1 MSPTTA
7 DPNTIVLVADD
18 EAPARRRLTDLL
30 ALSPLGTSPST
41 MRVIEADDGLHA
53 VDVIRTLRPD
63 VVFLDIQMPELDGL
77 GVIDAVGIDEMP
89 LTVFVTAYDHHAIRA
104 FDANALDYLVKPFS
118 DARFDATLARVR
130 ARLQERAALSGQAQ
144 ALTQTQA
151 QSQAQS
157 QTQPASDGRLA
168 RLMAS
173 ERARR
178 PLDRLV
184 VKAGGITRFLP
195 VAEVDWIEA
204 ADVYVTLHT
213 AGQEILY
220 RAALS
225 EMAERLDARRFVRIH
240 RSTIVNIDC
249 VAQLEPLSHGEFD
262 VVLKNGT
269 RLRLSRTYKGH
280 LEERLGQ
287 PL

>member
-1 MSPTTA
+1 MSRMAA
-7 DPNTIVLVADD
+7 DPHTLVLVADD

-30 ALSPLGTSPST
+30 AASPLST
-41 MRVIEADDGLHA
+41 PPFTTRVLEADDGLHA
-53 VDVIRTLRPD
+53 VDAIRTHRPD

-77 GVIDAVGIDEMP
+77 GVIDAIGIDEMP

-130 ARLQERAALSGQAQ
+130 VRLQERR
-144 ALTQTQA
+144 
-151 QSQAQS
+151 
-157 QTQPASDGRLA
+157 ASDGRLA
-168 RLMAS
+168 RLLES

-178 PLDRLV
+178 PIDRLV

-213 AGQEILY
+213 SGREILY

-262 VVLKNGT
+262 VVLKCGT

>member
-1 MSPTTA
+1 MSAMTA
-7 DPNTIVLVADD
+7 DQHATVLVADD

-30 ALSPLGTSPST
+30 AAAPLATPPFT
-41 MRVIEADDGLHA
+41 TRVIEADDGLLA
-53 VDVIRTLRPD
+53 VDAIRTHRPD

-118 DARFDATLARVR
+118 DARFHATLARMR
-130 ARLQERAALSGQAQ
+130 GRLQERRAADAG
-144 ALTQTQA
+144 
-151 QSQAQS
+151 
-157 QTQPASDGRLA
+157 LA

-178 PLDRLV
+178 QTLDRLV
-184 VKAGGITRFLP
+184 VKAGGVTRFLT
-195 VAEVDWIEA
+195 VTEVDWIEA

-213 AGQEILY
+213 AGKQILY
-220 RAALS
+220 RAPLS

-240 RSTIVNIDC
+240 RSAIVNIDC

-269 RLRLSRTYKGH
+269 RLRLSRTYKCH

>member
-1 MSPTTA
+1 MKPATGDTHA
-7 DPNTIVLVADD
+7 TVLVADD

-30 ALSPLGTSPST
+30 AASPLAPPPFTT
-41 MRVIEADDGLHA
+41 RVIEADDGLLA
-53 VDVIRTLRPD
+53 VDAIRAHRPD

-77 GVIDAVGIDEMP
+77 GVIGAVGIDEMP

-118 DARFDATLARVR
+118 DARFNATLSRVR
-130 ARLQERAALSGQAQ
+130 ARLQERRAADA
-144 ALTQTQA
+144 A
-151 QSQAQS
+151 
-157 QTQPASDGRLA
+157 DGRIA
-168 RLMAS
+168 KLMAS

-184 VKAGGITRFLP
+184 VKAGGVTRFLA

-213 AGQEILY
+213 AGKEILY

-240 RSTIVNIDC
+240 RSAIVNIDS

-262 VVLKNGT
+262 VVLKDGT
-269 RLRLSRTYKGH
+269 RLRLSRTYKSH

>member
-1 MSPTTA
+1 MNGTNPDIHTL
-7 DPNTIVLVADD
+7 VLVADD

-30 ALSPLGTSPST
+30 AAASLGTPPFPT
-41 MRVIEADDGLHA
+41 RVVEADDGLHA
-53 VDVIRTLRPD
+53 VDVIRTDRPD

-77 GVIDAVGIDEMP
+77 GVIDAVGVDDMP

-118 DARFDATLARVR
+118 DARFHATLARVR
-130 ARLQERAALSGQAQ
+130 ARLQERAALSGQSPMSTLSYAENQ
-144 ALTQTQA
+144 AHA
-151 QSQAQS
+151 
-157 QTQPASDGRLA
+157 ASDGRLA
-168 RLMAS
+168 RLLAS

-195 VAEVDWIEA
+195 VSEVDWIEA

-213 AGQEILY
+213 SGREILY
-220 RAALS
+220 RSALS

>member
-1 MSPTTA
+1 
-7 DPNTIVLVADD
+7 
-18 EAPARRRLTDLL
+18 
-30 ALSPLGTSPST
+30 
-41 MRVIEADDGLHA
+41 
-53 VDVIRTLRPD
+53 
-63 VVFLDIQMPELDGL
+63 
-77 GVIDAVGIDEMP
+77 MP

-130 ARLQERAALSGQAQ
+130 TRLQERRAALAGQAQ
-144 ALTQTQA
+144 TQTQA
-151 QSQAQS
+151 QAQAQ
-157 QTQPASDGRLA
+157 TQMPQASDERLV
-168 RLMAS
+168 RLLAS
-173 ERARR
+173 ERTRR
-178 PLDRLV
+178 PIDRLV

-213 AGQEILY
+213 SGKEILY

-262 VVLKNGT
+262 VVLKCGT

>member
-1 MSPTTA
+1 MTRTTTTA
-7 DPNTIVLVADD
+7 DQHATVLVADD

-30 ALSPLGTSPST
+30 AASPLAAPPNTT
-41 MRVIEADDGLHA
+41 RVIEVDDGLLA
-53 VDVIRTLRPD
+53 VDAIRTHRPD

-118 DARFDATLARVR
+118 DARFEATMARVR
-130 ARLQERAALSGQAQ
+130 ARLQERRAAGVV
-144 ALTQTQA
+144 
-151 QSQAQS
+151 
-157 QTQPASDGRLA
+157 DGRLA
-168 RLMAS
+168 RMMAS
-173 ERARR
+173 DRARR

-184 VKAGGITRFLP
+184 VKAGGVTRFLP
-195 VAEVDWIEA
+195 VTEVDWIEA
-204 ADVYVTLHT
+204 ADVYVTLHA
-213 AGQEILY
+213 AGKEILY

-225 EMAERLDARRFVRIH
+225 EMVERLDARRFVRIH
-240 RSTIVNIDC
+240 RSAIVNIDC
-249 VAQLEPLSHGEFD
+249 VVQLEPVSHGEFD
-262 VVLKNGT
+262 VVLKSGA
-269 RLRLSRTYKGH
+269 RLRLSRTYKSH

>member
-1 MSPTTA
+1 MNRTTTEA
-7 DPNTIVLVADD
+7 HAIVLVADD

-30 ALSPLGTSPST
+30 AAST
-41 MRVIEADDGLHA
+41 LAAPPYTTRVIEADDGLLA
-53 VDVIRTLRPD
+53 VDAIRTHRPD

-118 DARFDATLARVR
+118 DARFDATMGRVR
-130 ARLQERAALSGQAQ
+130 VRLQERRAADA
-144 ALTQTQA
+144 A
-151 QSQAQS
+151 
-157 QTQPASDGRLA
+157 DGRLE
-168 RLMAS
+168 RMMAS
-173 ERARR
+173 ERARRPVDR

-184 VKAGGITRFLP
+184 VKAGGVTRFLP

-213 AGQEILY
+213 AGKEILY

-225 EMAERLDARRFVRIH
+225 EMAERLDSRRFVRIH
-240 RSTIVNIDC
+240 RSAIVNIDC

-262 VVLKNGT
+262 VVLKSGA

>member
-1 MSPTTA
+1 
-7 DPNTIVLVADD
+7 
-18 EAPARRRLTDLL
+18 
-30 ALSPLGTSPST
+30 
-41 MRVIEADDGLHA
+41 
-53 VDVIRTLRPD
+53 
-63 VVFLDIQMPELDGL
+63 MP
-77 GVIDAVGIDEMP
+77 
-89 LTVFVTAYDHHAIRA
+89 
-104 FDANALDYLVKPFS
+104 
-118 DARFDATLARVR
+118 
-130 ARLQERAALSGQAQ
+130 
-144 ALTQTQA
+144 
-151 QSQAQS
+151 
-157 QTQPASDGRLA
+157 PASDERLA
-168 RLMAS
+168 RLLAS

-178 PLDRLV
+178 PIDRLV

-213 AGQEILY
+213 SGKEILY

-262 VVLKNGT
+262 VVLKCGK

>member
-1 MSPTTA
+1 MKPATGDTHA
-7 DPNTIVLVADD
+7 TVLVADD

-30 ALSPLGTSPST
+30 AASPLAPPPFTT
-41 MRVIEADDGLHA
+41 RVIEADDGLLA
-53 VDVIRTLRPD
+53 VDAIRAHRPD

-118 DARFDATLARVR
+118 DARFNATLSRVR
-130 ARLQERAALSGQAQ
+130 ARLQERRAADA
-144 ALTQTQA
+144 A
-151 QSQAQS
+151 
-157 QTQPASDGRLA
+157 DGRIA
-168 RLMAS
+168 KLMAS

-184 VKAGGITRFLP
+184 VKA

-213 AGQEILY
+213 AGKEILY

-240 RSTIVNIDC
+240 RSAIVNIDS

-262 VVLKNGT
+262 VVLKDGT
-269 RLRLSRTYKGH
+269 RLRLSRTYKSQ